1 MTIPSVEGII
11 KELSRL
17 RYQEPVNIN
26 TLGSITEAEG
36 LGIIL
41 QENTI
46 CVIDVA
52 IIESYPEFA
61 SSLITQLDH
70 HSLLVIIC

>member
-17 RYQEPVNIN
+17 RYQEPVVFN

-36 LGIIL
+36 LGIVL

-52 IIESYPEFA
+52 IVESYPEF
-61 SSLITQLDH
+61 SSNLITKLDH